1 MSFDPH
7 PIDQLALNCLLT
19 EGVALQK
26 LPGPSPSLHPYWR
39 TGISTKNRPKNLPHA
54 NSTI

>member
-26 LPGPSPSLHPYWR
+26 LPSPSPSLHPYWR